1 MREYAKDLE
10 FEKAAKIKAEIDA
23 INVLRQKQLARDILP

>member
-10 FEKAAKIKAEIDA
+10 FEKAAKVKAEIDA